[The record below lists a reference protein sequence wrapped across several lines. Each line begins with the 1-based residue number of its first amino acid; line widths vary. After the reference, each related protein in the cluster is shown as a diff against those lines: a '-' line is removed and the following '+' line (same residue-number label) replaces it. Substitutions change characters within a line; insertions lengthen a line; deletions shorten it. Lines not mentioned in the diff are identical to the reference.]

1 MKRSS
6 TSKSVSGSRGR
17 SPTAVT
23 KAKKNVNIQDLATSQ
38 AFQPPI
44 YLMVFLCLL
53 PTLVLLAK
61 ISSTHAWIRFQLG
74 VSVVVSI
81 VGYLITSYMI
91 PLVAPKLLPKLY
103 GVDIGKR
110 GLGGKHDGEKVP
122 ESMGIVSGCVFMICI
137 GVIQVCVARGN
148 DQLMEFNASLSSICF
163 AVLLG
168 LCDDIIDIKW
178 KHKLQIGAFMALPLL
193 ISYQGG
199 TTILIPEIGP
209 LRKFFNDNKSMGDTF
224 IGNLLQIEIDG
235 EGSLF
240 DLGFLYYVYMFVL
253 IVFCTNSINIYAGIN
268 GLEVGQSVV
277 MACSVSVV
285 NLLELTWRGGSQED
299 ILSGDGRNHLFSLML
314 MLPFISTSLALLK
327 FNFYPAKVFVG
338 DVYPYYAGMTLAT
351 SAILGHFA
359 KSLFLLMV
367 PQLLNFVYS
376 LPQLFHFVPIPRHR
390 LPKINLKTGFVEASK
405 VAPNDDRANMT
416 LLCAALRLF
425 GPMHERTLCIV
436 LLTFQVLCA
445 CLGIGFRYA
454 IAGLF

>member
-1 MKRSS
+1 MY
-6 TSKSVSGSRGR
+6 
-17 SPTAVT
+17 
-23 KAKKNVNIQDLATSQ
+23 
-38 AFQPPI
+38 I
-44 YLMVFLCLL
+44 Y
-53 PTLVLLAK
+53 
-61 ISSTHAWIRFQLG
+61 
-74 VSVVVSI
+74 
-81 VGYLITSYMI
+81 
-91 PLVAPKLLPKLY
+91 
-103 GVDIGKR
+103 
-110 GLGGKHDGEKVP
+110 
-122 ESMGIVSGCVFMICI
+122 
-137 GVIQVCVARGN
+137 
-148 DQLMEFNASLSSICF
+148 
-163 AVLLG
+163 
-168 LCDDIIDIKW
+168 
-178 KHKLQIGAFMALPLL
+178 
-193 ISYQGG
+193 
-199 TTILIPEIGP
+199 
-209 LRKFFNDNKSMGDTF
+209 
-224 IGNLLQIEIDG
+224 
-235 EGSLF
+235 
-240 DLGFLYYVYMFVL
+240 
-253 IVFCTNSINIYAGIN
+253 
-268 GLEVGQSVV
+268 
-277 MACSVSVV
+277 SVSVV